1 MNKIYESPVAE
12 VISFTAL
19 EQMAALDDLK
29 ISLENV
35 GDEAIGR
42 SQILDL

>member
-1 MNKIYESPVAE
+1 MKKNYESPVAE

-35 GDEAIGR
+35 DDEAIGR
-42 SQILDL
+42 SQIMDF

>member
-29 ISLENV
+29 ISLADV
-35 GDEAIGR
+35 GDEAIRR
-42 SQILDL
+42 SQILDF